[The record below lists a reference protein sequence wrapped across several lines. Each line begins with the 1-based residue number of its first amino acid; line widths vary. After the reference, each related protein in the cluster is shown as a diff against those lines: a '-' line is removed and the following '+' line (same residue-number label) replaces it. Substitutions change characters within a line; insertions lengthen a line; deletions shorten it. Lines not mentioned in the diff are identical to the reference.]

1 MKTTFSRQFVM
12 IAVLLLVCMLI
23 TGVSFR
29 FLMLNSIETEQRG
42 TLQSDAAAV
51 ANLARPTTPQAS
63 SRTTGTS
70 A

>member
-1 MKTTFSRQFVM
+1 
-12 IAVLLLVCMLI
+12 MLI

-51 ANLARPTTPQAS
+51 ANLAKAYDSAGELEDNWDFRMDQAKQ
-63 SRTTGTS
+63 
-70 A
+70 